1 MARFG
6 VTGRAAA
13 TYITLAGLQR
23 GVSLLILPFVT
34 RVMPV
39 SDYGAASTLSAAAV
53 LVTSLMAAPL
63 TQLIVRAAAR
73 NDHDGPSHLRVI
85 AIYCYIVL
93 PSAIGLAATAVAL
106 LVPQALGVP
115 GTLWAIEVLA
125 IGFQPATLNFA
136 MWVARAR
143 RTFVCSSASH

>member
-53 LVTSLMAAPL
+53 LVTSLMAAPQ

-73 NDHDGPSHLRVI
+73 NDHVKEHVKDQGSTPR
-85 AIYCYIVL
+85 
-93 PSAIGLAATAVAL
+93 IGHAERGR
-106 LVPQALGVP
+106 PN
-115 GTLWAIEVLA
+115 EEH
-125 IGFQPATLNFA
+125 
-136 MWVARAR
+136 RE
-143 RTFVCSSASH
+143 